1 MPVFLGGVAAGL
13 VLASVTFLAVGTVR
27 RMRARRTCDRPSFID
42 GVRPPKHVELDLRP
56 AEEANAAV
64 RPRLESE
71 MPEFS
76 ELSQRW

>member
-1 MPVFLGGVAAGL
+1 M
-13 VLASVTFLAVGTVR
+13 R
-27 RMRARRTCDRPSFID
+27 RMRARRSCDRPSFID
-42 GVRPPKHVELDLRP
+42 GVHPPNDVELDLRP

-76 ELSQRW
+76 AVSQRW